1 MITLEQA
8 RFIDRIRDAAN
19 HDDAV
24 AMLLDFV
31 DCAICEHGG
40 KLYCAINGNEDA
52 IGMVHAIA
60 AANALVKADQGEE
73 E

>member
-24 AMLLDFV
+24 AMLLDFA
-31 DCAICEHGG
+31 DCALCEHGG
-40 KLYCAINGNEDA
+40 ELYCRLKGNKEV
-52 IGMVHAIA
+52 IGMVQAIA
-60 AANALVKADQGEE
+60 AANALVKAGRGEE

>member
-31 DCAICEHGG
+31 DCAICDYGG
-40 KLYCAINGNEDA
+40 RLDCTINGNKDA
-52 IGMVHAIA
+52 ICMMRAIA

>member
-24 AMLLDFV
+24 AMLLDFA
-31 DCAICEHGG
+31 DCALCEHGG
-40 KLYCAINGNEDA
+40 ELYCRLK
-52 IGMVHAIA
+52 GMVQAIA
-60 AANALVKADQGEE
+60 AANALVKAGRGEE